1 MNIEVGQIWRLNSGT
16 STYIIKRVFAWNVQ
30 GTEHRGVDLER
41 LGEPDPDFLRTW
53 KEHVT
58 VLEENYYQVTDEDEI
73 GWLLLQNEAA

>member
-16 STYIIKRVFAWNVQ
+16 STYIITKVYSWQTF
-30 GTEHRGVDLER
+30 GKKHTGVELER
-41 LGEPDPDFLRTW
+41 LGQDDPDFLRTW

-58 VLEENYYQVTDEDEI
+58 VLEENYYQVTDKDEI